1 MGYDQWLEQP
11 YQDQYDYEEAWERAE
26 EQYEGDCYQEDLDIW
41 LSENEGKTEA
51 DYRDSAEYERI
62 IERIIERWSEPD
74 YD

>member
-11 YQDQYDYEEAWERAE
+11 YQDQYAYEEAWERAV

-51 DYRDSAEYERI
+51 DFRDSNEYERI
-62 IERIIERWSEPD
+62 IERIIESWSEPD